1 MTLFHPLRAERM
13 TLLLSLALIVFYN
26 VPFWHEMGRIT
37 AGLGGHG
44 PLLLAEAFVLLL
56 AFFNLV
62 LALLA
67 WPYVFKPV
75 MTALL
80 LITALVSYFMNQ
92 YGIMIDMPMVQNVL
106 QTDPAETRD
115 LLTIKMGLFAL
126 GLGVLPALWLW
137 KTPIAYRPPL
147 RELGVRLVSLL
158 VTLAVLL
165 GVVFF
170 AYQDFASLFRN
181 NRQLRFIVTPS
192 NYIQATNSYLHHVS
206 GTGPVVV
213 MPLGSDAKKAP
224 SWTVHRRK
232 TVLVVVVGE
241 TARADHFALNGYRRD
256 TNPLLAKQAGL
267 LNFSNVHSCG
277 TETAVSVPCMFSG
290 IGRDN
295 YSGDAAAKRENLLD
309 VLKHAGFDV
318 LWRDNNSGCKGV
330 CNRVAYEDL
339 ANLKAPGLCGDGE
352 CYDDVLLD
360 GLAQRLQHLPRDS
373 VIVLHQKGSHGPAY
387 YKRYP
392 KDFERFTPVCR
403 TSELSQCSQQD
414 IVNGFDNTLRYTD
427 HMLSGLI
434 DLLRANGEVNSG
446 LIYLSDHGESLG
458 ENNVYLH
465 GMPYLFA
472 PEAQKHIPAVM
483 WFSDG
488 FRQETGLDTRCLAA
502 KKDLPWSQDNLF
514 HSVLGVLGVE
524 TRVYDGRLDLFQGCK
539 AASKGLV

>member
-1 MTLFHPLRAERM
+1 LKKIVMTLFRPLRPERL

-26 VPFWHEMGRIT
+26 VPFWREMGRIT

-44 PLLLAEAFVLLL
+44 PVLLAEAFVLLL

-75 MTALL
+75 MSLL
-80 LITALVSYFMNQ
+80 LLTTAFVSYFMNQ
-92 YGIMIDMPMVQNVL
+92 YGIMVDMHMIQNVF

-115 LLTIKMGLFAL
+115 LLTVKMGLFAL
-126 GLGVLPALWLW
+126 GLGVLPAVWLW

-147 RELGVRLVSLL
+147 RELGVRLVTLL
-158 VTLAVLL
+158 VSVAVLL

-192 NYIQATNSYLHHVS
+192 NYIQATNSYLRHVS
-206 GTGPVVV
+206 DRGPVVV
-213 MPLGSDAKKAP
+213 TPLGTDAKKAP
-224 SWTVHRRK
+224 SWAAHQRK

-241 TARADHFALNGYRRD
+241 TARADHFALNGYPRD
-256 TNPLLAKQAGL
+256 TNPLLAKQDGL
-267 LNFSNVHSCG
+267 LNFTNVHSCG
-277 TETAVSVPCMFSG
+277 TETAVSVPCMFSNM
-290 IGRDN
+290 GRER
-295 YSGDAAAKRENLLD
+295 YSGDAAQKQENLLD
-309 VLKHAGFDV
+309 VLKHAGFDI

-339 ANLKAPGLCGDGE
+339 ANLKTPGLCDDGE

-360 GLAQRLQHLPRDS
+360 GLKTRLQNLQHDS

-392 KDFERFTPVCR
+392 KGFEQFTPVCR

-414 IVNGFDNTLRYTD
+414 IVNGFDNTIRYTD

-434 DLLRANGEVNSG
+434 DLLRASGEVNSG
-446 LIYLSDHGESLG
+446 MIYLSDHGESLG

-488 FRQETGLDTRCLAA
+488 FQKELGVNARCLAA
-502 KKDLPWSQDNLF
+502 KKDQAWSQDNLF
-514 HSVLGVLGVE
+514 HSVLGVLGVQ
-524 TRVYDGRLDLFQGCK
+524 TQVYDAKLDLFQGCK
-539 AASKGLV
+539 G